1 MSPVFQTQMSAAA
14 DPIRIPDRPPAR
26 LAGAPVPVIPI
37 LETPMPRYF
46 IDTADHVAVRDD
58 EGTVLPDRA
67 ALRDLLRRT
76 LTALLHDEG
85 EETGVNDFTARAY
98 DEDGRLV
105 MRARASFHVVDP

>member
-1 MSPVFQTQMSAAA
+1 
-14 DPIRIPDRPPAR
+14 
-26 LAGAPVPVIPI
+26 
-37 LETPMPRYF
+37 MPRYF
-46 IDTADHVAVRDD
+46 IDTVDHVAVRDD

-98 DEDGRLV
+98 DEDHSFEPGARVEVLKIDGATALV
-105 MRARASFHVVDP
+105 HE